1 MYDMVGSLFKGIKSV
16 AKIMRA
22 MKYKWFTIHIII
34 VMIEAIIP
42 FILLFTF
49 NLLLDSLNG
58 EYMGLKPLSVT
69 LIYSGIILF
78 VPLISIL
85 HNIII
90 GRGRQ
95 LFSHQIDLLLAKQVE
110 SVELSFLDSLEG
122 QDILDEFDMMK
133 DALNAFPDKILSIFS
148 RAFTFVVAFV
158 SIIPYNYFFGLLLIA
173 LTIPF
178 TLLNIIFDRKS
189 EDFRIRNTADVRK
202 FSYYKWMLTDRS
214 TAKDIRMYDLTNP
227 ILDRYNY
234 EKNEYLKE
242 NKKLDLWKMIR
253 ALPITLLKYTGEF
266 VFLIYLVTESINGNI
281 TIGDLVLYSGLALS
295 VIISFGQITTSL
307 GELFEYD
314 LKHIQRY
321 DEFETQIPRT
331 NELNKINIF
340 DFESIVFDDVH
351 FKYPNSD
358 DEVIKG
364 VSFTLNKG
372 ERLSIVGINGAGK
385 TTLIKL
391 LMGYYPV
398 SKGEIR
404 LNGIPL
410 HNYNIY
416 SVRKL
421 FGTLFQSYSKFNIT
435 LRENVALS
443 SIDEMRDDQKII
455 NAITLAD
462 AVEVLEKCN
471 GNLDTFLEREFDDNG
486 VALSGG
492 QWQKVALAR
501 VYFKNAPIFIFDEPS
516 AALDAIAED
525 AIFKQVKNLSTDKT
539 CIMISHRISF
549 SNSTTKIIVLDN
561 GKIAEMGT
569 HEELLSRKGIYEAM
583 YQIQKERYERCG

>member
-1 MYDMVGSLFKGIKSV
+1 MYSMVESLFKGIKNV
-16 AKIMRA
+16 VNIMRA
-22 MKYKWFTIHIII
+22 TKYKWFIIHMIM

-42 FILLFTF
+42 IILLFTF
-49 NLLLDSLNG
+49 NRLLDSLNG
-58 EYMGLKPLSVT
+58 EYSYLKPLSIT

-85 HNIII
+85 HNKIM

-122 QDILDEFDMMK
+122 QNILDEFDLMK
-133 DALNAFPDKILSIFS
+133 NALNAFPDKILSIFS
-148 RAFTFVVAFV
+148 QAFTFVVAFV
-158 SIIPYNYFFGLLLIA
+158 SIISYNCFFALLLVA

-178 TLLNIIFDRKS
+178 TLLNIIFDRKT
-189 EDFRIRNTADVRK
+189 EDFRIRNAPDVRK
-202 FSYYKWMLTDRS
+202 FSYYRWMLTDRS

-234 EKNEYLKE
+234 EKNEYLRE
-242 NKKLDLWKMIR
+242 NMKLDLWKMVR

-266 VFLIYLVTESINGNI
+266 VFLIYLVTENINGNI
-281 TIGDLVLYSGLALS
+281 TIGKLVLYSGLALS
-295 VIISFGQITTSL
+295 VIMSFGQITTSL

-314 LKHIQRY
+314 LRHIQLY
-321 DEFETQIPRT
+321 NEFETQIPRT
-331 NELNKINIF
+331 NELNKINIS

-364 VSFTLNKG
+364 VSFSLNKG

-391 LMGYYPV
+391 LMGFYPV

-410 HNYNIY
+410 NNYNIY

-443 SIDEMRDDQKII
+443 AIDEMHDDQKII
-455 NAITLAD
+455 NALTLAD
-462 AVEVLEKCN
+462 VVEVLEKCK

-525 AIFKQVKNLSTDKT
+525 VIFNQVKDLSAEKT

-549 SNSTTKIIVLDN
+549 SNFTTKILVLDN

-569 HEELLSRKGIYEAM
+569 HEELISKKGLYAEM
-583 YQIQKERYERCG
+583 YKIQKARFERCG